1 MWAEQAALSARLRQV
16 LQLPPSVPEP
26 LELSHP
32 LVRAALDELCTRDT
46 LLLLRPKKW
55 QPKRSIE
62 WAARLLRA
70 VEEAF
75 DRSSQREGAES
86 REVAAVLFGWRGHMR
101 VSLGEPGQ
109 GGPGAA
115 APMTVMKV
123 HPLADLDTGSGAAAA
138 ATPATP
144 ATTATPAAAAAA
156 AASPGQGVPSS
167 RAAAAAATPPASGAR
182 TPGSAAGAAAVVSS
196 PPEESAEGDWLFC
209 CEAGA
214 PVSPDPTR
222 TKTRARAPARARARA
237 RSPPAAAP
245 PAAPPGVSR

>member
-16 LQLPPSVPEP
+16 LQLPADLVDP
-26 LELSHP
+26 LDFSQP
-32 LVRAALDELCTRDT
+32 LVRAALDVLCARDT
-46 LLLLRPKKW
+46 LLLLRPRKW

-75 DRSSQREGAES
+75 DRSSQRPGAES

-101 VSLGEPGQ
+101 VSLGEPGN
-109 GGPGAA
+109 PE
-115 APMTVMKV
+115 PMTVMKV
-123 HPLADLDTGSGAAAA
+123 HPLADLDTNSGAAAAAAAAATPAATATAAATPAAAAAAA

-144 ATTATPAAAAAA
+144 AAAFPAAAA

-167 RAAAAAATPPASGAR
+167 RAAAAAATPPASGTR
-182 TPGSAAGAAAVVSS
+182 TPGSAAGAAAVGS
-196 PPEESAEGDWLFC
+196 PQPEEQAEGSWLFS

-214 PVSPDPTR
+214 TVSSYREPKP
-222 TKTRARAPARARARA
+222 KPK
-237 RSPPAAAP
+237 PKPKP
-245 PAAPPGVSR
+245 EC

>member
-16 LQLPPSVPEP
+16 LQLPADLVDP
-26 LELSHP
+26 LDFSQP
-32 LVRAALDELCTRDT
+32 LVRAALDVLCARDT
-46 LLLLRPKKW
+46 LLLLRPRKW

-75 DRSSQREGAES
+75 DRSSQRPGAES

-101 VSLGEPGQ
+101 VSLGEPGN
-109 GGPGAA
+109 PE
-115 APMTVMKV
+115 PMTVMKV
-123 HPLADLDTGSGAAAA
+123 HPLADLDTNSGAAAAAAAAAAATPAATATAAATPAAAAAAA

-144 ATTATPAAAAAA
+144 AAAFPAAAA

-167 RAAAAAATPPASGAR
+167 RAAAAAATPPASGTR
-182 TPGSAAGAAAVVSS
+182 TPGSAAGAAAVGS
-196 PPEESAEGDWLFC
+196 PQPEEQAEGSWLFS

-214 PVSPDPTR
+214 TVSSYRQPKP
-222 TKTRARAPARARARA
+222 KPK
-237 RSPPAAAP
+237 PKPKP
-245 PAAPPGVSR
+245 EC

>member
-16 LQLPPSVPEP
+16 LQLPADLVDP
-26 LELSHP
+26 LDFSQP
-32 LVRAALDELCTRDT
+32 LVRAALDVLCARDT
-46 LLLLRPKKW
+46 LLLLRPRKW

-75 DRSSQREGAES
+75 DRSSQRPGAES

-101 VSLGEPGQ
+101 VSLGEPGN
-109 GGPGAA
+109 PE
-115 APMTVMKV
+115 PMTVMKV
-123 HPLADLDTGSGAAAA
+123 HPLADLDTNSGAAAAAAAAAAATPAATATAAATPAAAAAAA

-144 ATTATPAAAAAA
+144 AAAFPAAA

-167 RAAAAAATPPASGAR
+167 RAAAAAATPPASGTR
-182 TPGSAAGAAAVVSS
+182 TPGSAAGAAAVGS
-196 PPEESAEGDWLFC
+196 PQPEEQAEGSWLFS

-214 PVSPDPTR
+214 TVSSYRQPKP
-222 TKTRARAPARARARA
+222 KPK
-237 RSPPAAAP
+237 PKPKP
-245 PAAPPGVSR
+245 LI

>member
-16 LQLPPSVPEP
+16 LQLPADLVDP
-26 LELSHP
+26 LDFSQP
-32 LVRAALDELCTRDT
+32 LVRAALDVLCARDT
-46 LLLLRPKKW
+46 LLLLRPRKW

-75 DRSSQREGAES
+75 DRSSQRPGAES

-101 VSLGEPGQ
+101 VSLGEPGN
-109 GGPGAA
+109 PE
-115 APMTVMKV
+115 PMTVMKV
-123 HPLADLDTGSGAAAA
+123 HPLADLDTNSGAAAAAAAAAAATPAATATAAATPAAAAAAA

-144 ATTATPAAAAAA
+144 AAAFPAAAA

-167 RAAAAAATPPASGAR
+167 RAAAAAATPPASGTR
-182 TPGSAAGAAAVVSS
+182 TPGSAAGAAAVGS
-196 PPEESAEGDWLFC
+196 PQPEEQAEGSWLFS

-214 PVSPDPTR
+214 TVSSYRQPKP
-222 TKTRARAPARARARA
+222 KPK
-237 RSPPAAAP
+237 PKPEC
-245 PAAPPGVSR
+245 

>member
-16 LQLPPSVPEP
+16 LQLPADLVDP
-26 LELSHP
+26 LDFSQP
-32 LVRAALDELCTRDT
+32 LVRAALDVLCARDT
-46 LLLLRPKKW
+46 LLLLRPGRW

-75 DRSSQREGAES
+75 DRSSQRPGAES

-101 VSLGEPGQ
+101 VSLG
-109 GGPGAA
+109 GPGNPE
-115 APMTVMKV
+115 PMTVMKV
-123 HPLADLDTGSGAAAA
+123 HPLADLDTNGGAAAAAAAAAATAAATPAATATAAATPAAAAAAA

-144 ATTATPAAAAAA
+144 AAAFPAAAA

-167 RAAAAAATPPASGAR
+167 RAAAAAAMPPASGTR
-182 TPGSAAGAAAVVSS
+182 PPGSAAGAAAVGSLQ
-196 PPEESAEGDWLFC
+196 PEEQAEGSWLFS

-214 PVSPDPTR
+214 TVSSYREPKPKPK
-222 TKTRARAPARARARA
+222 TKPEC
-237 RSPPAAAP
+237 
-245 PAAPPGVSR
+245 

>member
-1 MWAEQAALSARLRQV
+1 M
-16 LQLPPSVPEP
+16 LQLPAEVPEP
-26 LELSHP
+26 LAFSHP
-32 LVRAALDELCTRDT
+32 LVRAALDVLCARDT

-75 DRSSQREGAES
+75 DRSSQRPGAES

-101 VSLGEPGQ
+101 VSLGEPGS
-109 GGPGAA
+109 PE
-115 APMTVMKV
+115 PMTVMKV
-123 HPLADLDTGSGAAAA
+123 HPLADLDTNSGAAAA
-138 ATPATP
+138 AAAAATAADAATPTATATAAATP
-144 ATTATPAAAAAA
+144 AAAFPAAAAAAAA

-182 TPGSAAGAAAVVSS
+182 TPGSAAGVASVGSAQ
-196 PPEESAEGDWLFC
+196 PDEQAEGSWLFS

-214 PVSPDPTR
+214 TVS
-222 TKTRARAPARARARA
+222 
-237 RSPPAAAP
+237 S
-245 PAAPPGVSR
+245 